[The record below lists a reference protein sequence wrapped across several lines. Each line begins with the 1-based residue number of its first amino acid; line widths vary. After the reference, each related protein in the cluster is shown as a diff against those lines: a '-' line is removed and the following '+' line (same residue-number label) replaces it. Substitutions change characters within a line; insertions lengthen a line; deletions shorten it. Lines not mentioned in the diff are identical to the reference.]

1 MRVRDVLGD
10 RRGRVITLDV
20 TEELM
25 AAVKL
30 MRQHNIGGLAIIG
43 DDRHLVGFL
52 SEREVVDAMQEH
64 RGDVRHVRVSSVMC
78 PPPTC
83 ELDDKLTEIMTRMT
97 RDRIRHLVVVD
108 QGRAIAILSI
118 GDLVKY
124 RLAELETETGVLRDY
139 VAAQRAL

>member
-10 RRGRVITLDV
+10 RHGRVITLDV
-20 TEELM
+20 TEELT

-30 MRQHNIGGLAIIG
+30 MRQYNIGGLAIIG

-52 SEREVVDAMQEH
+52 SEREVVDAVQEH
-64 RGDVRHVRVSSVMC
+64 RGDVRHVRVSAVMC

-83 ELDDKLTEIMTRMT
+83 GLDDKLTDTMARMT
-97 RDRIRHLVVVD
+97 RERLRHLVVVD
-108 QGRAIAILSI
+108 QGRAVAILSV

-124 RLAELETETGVLRDY
+124 RLEELETEAGVLRDY
-139 VAAQRAL
+139 VAAHRAL